1 LGLPDDG
8 PELCIRRVVG
18 RQGRG
23 RVHVNGTPVTV
34 GVLQRLMRGQVDIA
48 GQHEHMALFDTAAH
62 LALVDRFGG
71 VGEGSAWAGWQRAW
85 QALEAAE
92 ARVASLGGD
101 EREVQARVE
110 FLSWQR
116 DEIARVDPRPGEDE
130 ALERERKK
138 LASAERLRRG
148 LTAAEDLIV
157 AGDRAAGELVGRA
170 LQLVVEAERLD
181 PSLGKVRGALVA
193 AQAELEEAGRALS
206 RARASLDAD
215 PGRLEVVDERLD
227 AIKRLCR
234 KHAATLEGVL
244 ARRAAIDAELDVLG
258 RRTELRL
265 EAVAERDRCLAA
277 ARAAA
282 AGLSAERRAAAQR
295 LEQAVRQGLARL
307 AMGGARFEVSLT
319 AAPLSAVGA
328 DQVEILFSAN
338 AGEPLRPLARVAS
351 GGEASRVMLAMKVAL
366 AESDTCGCSVFDEA
380 DAGIGGAVA
389 DVVGRLIKDIS
400 RHRQVLCITHLPQ
413 VAAHADEHLRI
424 EKVEARGRVR
434 SAVVA
439 LPPGEPRAREL
450 ARMLSGVEI
459 TREALGAAEA
469 LLRSAVRHV
478 KPKRP
483 ARPRDAERRSA

>member
-1 LGLPDDG
+1 
-8 PELCIRRVVG
+8 
-18 RQGRG
+18 
-23 RVHVNGTPVTV
+23 
-34 GVLQRLMRGQVDIA
+34 
-48 GQHEHMALFDTAAH
+48 
-62 LALVDRFGG
+62 
-71 VGEGSAWAGWQRAW
+71 
-85 QALEAAE
+85 
-92 ARVASLGGD
+92 
-101 EREVQARVE
+101 
-110 FLSWQR
+110 
-116 DEIARVDPRPGEDE
+116 
-130 ALERERKK
+130 
-138 LASAERLRRG
+138 
-148 LTAAEDLIV
+148 
-157 AGDRAAGELVGRA
+157 
-170 LQLVVEAERLD
+170 
-181 PSLGKVRGALVA
+181 
-193 AQAELEEAGRALS
+193 
-206 RARASLDAD
+206 
-215 PGRLEVVDERLD
+215 
-227 AIKRLCR
+227 
-234 KHAATLEGVL
+234 
-244 ARRAAIDAELDVLG
+244 
-258 RRTELRL
+258 
-265 EAVAERDRCLAA
+265 
-277 ARAAA
+277 
-282 AGLSAERRAAAQR
+282 